1 MNQLSILWPMLAQV
15 LLVYLVYL
23 VLGVR
28 RYGAIRTG
36 VAKAQAFKLRS
47 TEPEMS
53 VTAANNVINQFE
65 LPVLFYVACLSYVVT
80 DKVTAVPL
88 VLAWL
93 FVISRYVHAYVH
105 VTTNKLLWRSRAFR
119 VGWVLLLVL
128 WLWFAFRLAA
138 G

>member
-1 MNQLSILWPMLAQV
+1 MNQTAILWPMLAQV

-36 VAKAQAFKLRS
+36 AAKPQQFKLRS
-47 TEPEMS
+47 TEPEPS
-53 VTAANNVINQFE
+53 VTAANNVANQFE
-65 LPVLFYVACLSYVVT
+65 LPVLFYAACLSYVVT

-93 FVISRYVHAYVH
+93 FVASRYAHAFVH
-105 VTTNKLLWRSRAFR
+105 VTTNKLFWRSRAFQL
-119 VGWVLLLVL
+119 GWLLLLIL
-128 WLWFAFRLAA
+128 WLWLTFSLASD
-138 G
+138 